1 MKPHQK
7 LFLLTLALFLTA
19 SILALVFLLPRP
31 LADGSSLRVNSI
43 EYRGEA
49 VEPESLDPASQD
61 ALVSSLLQI
70 RCYGFTTV
78 NRDAEPVLSITIA
91 MENGEMARIV
101 LGDQSYG
108 QTGGSVRHLSDPDR
122 VLSELEAI
130 LSPIPE
136 SLTLQR

>member
-49 VEPESLDPASQD
+49 IEPESLDRASPD
-61 ALVSSLLQI
+61 ARGSSLLQR
-70 RCYGFTTV
+70 RC
-78 NRDAEPVLSITIA
+78 
-91 MENGEMARIV
+91 
-101 LGDQSYG
+101 
-108 QTGGSVRHLSDPDR
+108 
-122 VLSELEAI
+122 
-130 LSPIPE
+130 
-136 SLTLQR
+136 